1 MTARKIVVGYD
12 RSRQAQLAAVWALDE
27 ASRTGAPVEF
37 LYVYELP
44 AWMPAAAMVPGPVVW
59 PDLEIKDAVRK
70 MLDETLTAAMPSHPG
85 VRAKVSIVNGTA
97 ALALID
103 RSAGAGMIVLG
114 SHGHSA
120 VSGLLGSVSVAVT
133 AHAHCPVVV
142 IRDAGISSGP
152 VVVGVDGSPSADAT
166 LGFAIEEAA
175 VREAPLHVIRAWPP
189 AAGGPPAPDDAGAQ
203 EQRAFEDLIAVW
215 QQKYPAVP
223 VSAEVVAEH
232 PAAALTRAS
241 QAAQLLVVGTRGR
254 GIVRGLLLG
263 SVSQHLLRH
272 SACAVAV
279 VHEPAQAKA
288 TAS

>member
-1 MTARKIVVGYD
+1 VTARKIVVGFD
-12 RSRQAQLAAVWALDE
+12 RSHQAQLAAVWALDE

-142 IRDAGISSGP
+142 IHGAGTSTGP
-152 VVVGVDGSPSADAT
+152 VVVGVDDSPSADAT
-166 LGFAIEEAA
+166 LAFAVELAA
-175 VREAPLHVIRAWPP
+175 TRVVPLHVVRAWPP
-189 AAGGPPAPDDAGAQ
+189 TAGGPPSPEAVSAEERRP
-203 EQRAFEDLIAVW
+203 FEDLVAVW
-215 QQKYPAVP
+215 QQKFPAVP
-223 VSAEVVAEH
+223 VSTEAVVEH

-241 QAAQLLVVGTRGR
+241 RNAQLLVVGTRGR
-254 GIVRGLLLG
+254 GMVRGLLLG

-279 VHEPAQAKA
+279 VHDPAPVKA
-288 TAS
+288 AAS